1 MDATS
6 ALLGGV
12 LTLFF
17 ASLLKYPV
25 VHAAAAT
32 GNLKDIKLKTRHFL

>member
-6 ALLGGV
+6 VLLGGV

-17 ASLLKYPV
+17 ARLVKYPV
-25 VHAAAAT
+25 VHAAAASR
-32 GNLKDIKLKTRHFL
+32 NLKHVKLEASH

>member
-6 ALLGGV
+6 VLLGGV

-17 ASLLKYPV
+17 ARLVKYPV

>member
-6 ALLGGV
+6 VLLGGV

-17 ASLLKYPV
+17 ARLVEYPV